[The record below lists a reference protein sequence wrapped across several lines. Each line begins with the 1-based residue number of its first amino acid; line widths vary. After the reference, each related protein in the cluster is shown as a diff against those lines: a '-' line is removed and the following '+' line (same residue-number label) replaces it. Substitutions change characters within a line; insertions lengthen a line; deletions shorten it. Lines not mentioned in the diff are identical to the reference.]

1 MCPSYPQN
9 KYKNRGSVKNEL
21 IQSDLAAP
29 EISYSV
35 KNRGPVKN
43 KLIQSDLAA
52 PEISYSV
59 IKLQFLYLSIT
70 CICFKP
76 LVSYFLVF
84 FCKYLYNMSDQ
95 TNAVIVVIIVT
106 NHHHTSI
113 KINFLFSIIMAN
125 RYAYKISF
133 PPIKP
138 HPSINSVQ
146 LGHFL
151 FSWSY
156 D

>member
-9 KYKNRGSVKNEL
+9 KY
-21 IQSDLAAP
+21 
-29 EISYSV
+29 

-95 TNAVIVVIIVT
+95 TNAVIVSIATLVRDATTFCHTVNILYFIST
-106 NHHHTSI
+106 FTFTSFIFIEILNTLFITLPIYHHPPTAAIFNLVQPAI
-113 KINFLFSIIMAN
+113 KYNFTFIRN
-125 RYAYKISF
+125 R
-133 PPIKP
+133 
-138 HPSINSVQ
+138 
-146 LGHFL
+146 
-151 FSWSY
+151 
-156 D
+156 